1 MLWLDTSWVLDMTY
15 IFRCHPSLFMVLFST
30 WHHLITFSSITYH
43 HLWYSFSVFSLI
55 IVYLTSSLFHLEWWF
70 FTRHCMEDCHILSP
84 HSPHGQWFRDL
95 SLRGCLISD
104 DSCYIRKWRGFD
116 HLGMYFHGRSFII
129 DQSMCKKKL
138 KKKTHSSL
146 YHSLLSTCM
155 DVLVCFID
163 FMC

>member
-1 MLWLDTSWVLDMTY
+1 MLWLDTSWVLDLTY
-15 IFRCHPSLFMVLFST
+15 IFRPHLSLFIEIFFTLTSSHHFFRYHISPLVIFVLS
-30 WHHLITFSSITYH
+30 L
-43 HLWYSFSVFSLI
+43 FSLI

-116 HLGMYFHGRSFII
+116 HLGMYFHGSSFII
-129 DQSMCKKKL
+129 DQSMCKKIYLRDKR
-138 KKKTHSSL
+138 
-146 YHSLLSTCM
+146 
-155 DVLVCFID
+155 
-163 FMC
+163 